1 MITLLSFGH
10 KFGVP
15 AADRTAD
22 CRSLRNPHHDPKLK
36 PLTGRDKAIRDFVA
50 ADGKTS
56 ALVARVLSVAT
67 DGETI
72 AFGCFGGRHRSVAV
86 AEMVGEALK
95 AQGHE
100 VTIHHRELR
109 EKRQL

>member
-50 ADGKTS
+50 ADAKT
-56 ALVARVLSVAT
+56 AVLVDRILSVAT

-72 AFGCFGGRHRSVAV
+72 AFGCYGGRHRSVAV
-86 AEMVGEALK
+86 VEMVGKALK
-95 AQGHE
+95 DRGYE
-100 VTIHHRELR
+100 VEVHHRELR